1 MHRDR
6 EQKRGHSGLEGGGL
20 EELLDGCRV
29 VEGDEKVL
37 GIERGN
43 AYTVKAFKATE
54 LYPRE
59 ELK

>member
-6 EQKRGHSGLEGGGL
+6 EQKRGHFGLEGGGL

-37 GIERGN
+37 GIEPGN
-43 AYTVKAFKATE
+43 AYIT
-54 LYPRE
+54 P
-59 ELK
+59 